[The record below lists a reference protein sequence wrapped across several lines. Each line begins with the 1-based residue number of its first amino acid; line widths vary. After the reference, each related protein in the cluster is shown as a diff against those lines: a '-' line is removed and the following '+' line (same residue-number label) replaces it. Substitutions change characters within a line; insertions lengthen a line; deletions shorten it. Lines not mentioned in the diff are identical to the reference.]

1 MLNISDEEKQALLN
15 QHSRPYDGYQTLR
28 FPEPDNRIYTYD
40 SAGDK
45 GGVTINNKGEVKP
58 YTNVGINESVAE
70 PHYGAFDYVENEMI
84 EGEVDEYFYF
94 DVSDEGIENEEEKR
108 QKRKD
113 DLNSALSIFG
123 KKEDDDEYKELSM
136 YNPYYDNEEGSNFD
150 FDDDD
155 ENKLDESERMCE
167 CGGMYNENVCEVC
180 GGSYMGVNEDITEPY
195 SEIDFS
201 NYDFDS
207 KGPEQFKDE
216 NMDNNEELFPSYDSD
231 GNFLGMGKSSG
242 DMELDGEEMY
252 PNEKPAYEFDSPG
265 PYGSTNTFEGV
276 ENPEK
281 VKQSIKESL
290 NWFKRFSKFN

>member
-1 MLNISDEEKQALLN
+1 MRYMLNISDEEKQALLN

-70 PHYGAFDYVENEMI
+70 PHYGAFDYVE
-84 EGEVDEYFYF
+84 DE
-94 DVSDEGIENEEEKR
+94 
-108 QKRKD
+108 
-113 DLNSALSIFG
+113 
-123 KKEDDDEYKELSM
+123 
-136 YNPYYDNEEGSNFD
+136 
-150 FDDDD
+150 
-155 ENKLDESERMCE
+155 MCE
-167 CGGMYNENVCEVC
+167 CGGMYNEGVCNEC

-207 KGPEQFKDE
+207 KGPEQFQHDDVYSLDDE
-216 NMDNNEELFPSYDSD
+216 N
-231 GNFLGMGKSSG
+231 
-242 DMELDGEEMY
+242 DMSLDLSADGEEMY
-252 PNEKPAYEFDSPG
+252 PDEKPAYEFDSPG
-265 PYGSTNTFEGV
+265 PYGSTNTFEGF

-281 VKQSIKESL
+281 VKDSIKESL
-290 NWFKRFSKFN
+290 NWFKRFSNFN

>member
-70 PHYGAFDYVENEMI
+70 PHYGAFDYVE
-84 EGEVDEYFYF
+84 DE
-94 DVSDEGIENEEEKR
+94 
-108 QKRKD
+108 
-113 DLNSALSIFG
+113 
-123 KKEDDDEYKELSM
+123 
-136 YNPYYDNEEGSNFD
+136 
-150 FDDDD
+150 
-155 ENKLDESERMCE
+155 MCE
-167 CGGMYNENVCEVC
+167 CGGMYNEGVCNEC

-207 KGPEQFKDE
+207 KGPEQFQHDDVYSLDDE
-216 NMDNNEELFPSYDSD
+216 N
-231 GNFLGMGKSSG
+231 
-242 DMELDGEEMY
+242 DMSLDLSADGEEMY
-252 PNEKPAYEFDSPG
+252 PDEKPAYEFDSPG
-265 PYGSTNTFEGV
+265 PYGSTNTFEGI

-281 VKQSIKESL
+281 VKDSIKESL
-290 NWFKRFSKFN
+290 NWFKRFSNFN

>member
-70 PHYGAFDYVENEMI
+70 PHYGAFDYVE
-84 EGEVDEYFYF
+84 DE
-94 DVSDEGIENEEEKR
+94 
-108 QKRKD
+108 
-113 DLNSALSIFG
+113 
-123 KKEDDDEYKELSM
+123 
-136 YNPYYDNEEGSNFD
+136 
-150 FDDDD
+150 
-155 ENKLDESERMCE
+155 MCE
-167 CGGMYNENVCEVC
+167 CGGMYNEGVCNEC

-207 KGPEQFKDE
+207 KGPEQFQHDDVYSLDDE
-216 NMDNNEELFPSYDSD
+216 N
-231 GNFLGMGKSSG
+231 
-242 DMELDGEEMY
+242 DMSLDLSADGEEMY
-252 PNEKPAYEFDSPG
+252 PDEKPAYEFDSPG

-281 VKQSIKESL
+281 VKDSIKESL
-290 NWFKRFSKFN
+290 NWFKRFSNFN